1 MQATRALFQRQS
13 MIRFVGK
20 RAPSAHT
27 DFTPRPHPESPSAT
41 LPESFAAYR
50 EKATQHGPLKS
61 QPQQQQTPT
70 PSASTQ
76 KTQQAPQPLSIG
88 AQSGRSLGAVKP
100 AANQFWDRNDLPQR
114 FHRTPFTQA
123 EIDAIET
130 GGASLLA

>member
-1 MQATRALFQRQS
+1 MLQT
-13 MIRFVGK
+13 IRIKADTFSSD
-20 RAPSAHT
+20 P

-50 EKATQHGPLKS
+50 EKATQHGPLKTQN
-61 QPQQQQTPT
+61 QPQSST
-70 PSASTQ
+70 PSAASQ
-76 KTQQAPQPLSIG
+76 KPQQSLQAPTIG
-88 AQSGRSLGAVKP
+88 AQSGRSLGSVKP
-100 AANQFWDRNDLPQR
+100 AHNQFWDRNDLPQR